1 MFQITRRFPALLSSV
16 WLVSVAL
23 APSANV
29 SAQVPPAP
37 PLLETPAAQANYAD
51 CQPPSPGEYL
61 LLVVSKTFESQEQ
74 VRRTVPPNT
83 TVTVCN
89 YLNDVVTRVG
99 GFTTADTANAWAKYM
114 RESIGLSAV
123 VARPSEAAQ
132 PSPTATQASPAPA
145 TGTTRS
151 PNQMPPAQASRV
163 QPGRGYRPQS
173 LGGGY
178 AVLVDYFSKPELATQ
193 VQQLVGKTIGLAAY
207 RQRPYLLAVYTTD
220 QSLANSTL
228 QTLTDRGFWA
238 MVVDSRRV
246 TLLRQAISTAQPTSK
261 K

>member
-1 MFQITRRFPALLSSV
+1 MFYIAQRFPGLLGSV
-16 WLVSVAL
+16 LLAGVSLTITASVT
-23 APSANV
+23 
-29 SAQVPPAP
+29 AQIPPAP
-37 PLLETPAAQANYAD
+37 PLLETPSAQANYAD

-61 LLVVSKTFESQEQ
+61 LLVMSKTSESQEQ

-114 RESIGLSAV
+114 RESIGLSAF
-123 VARPSEAAQ
+123 VARPSEVAAQ
-132 PSPTATQASPAPA
+132 TSPTP
-145 TGTTRS
+145 
-151 PNQMPPAQASRV
+151 V
-163 QPGRGYRPQS
+163 QPFPKPSSPPITPRSLAQTSPTSRDARGYNPQI

-178 AVLVDYFSKPELATQ
+178 AVLVDYFSRPELATQ
-193 VQQLVGKTIGLAAY
+193 VRQLVGKEIGLVSY
-207 RQRPYLLAVYTTD
+207 RQRPYLLAVHTTD
-220 QSLANSTL
+220 QSLANATL
-228 QTLTDRGFWA
+228 QALTDRGFWA

-246 TLLRQAISTAQPTSK
+246 TLLGQAIATSQPTVK

>member
-1 MFQITRRFPALLSSV
+1 MFQIVRSIPVLSPVLL
-16 WLVSVAL
+16 AGMMI
-23 APSANV
+23 V
-29 SAQVPPAP
+29 SASVTAQIPPAP
-37 PLLETPAAQANYAD
+37 PLLERPSAQATYAD

-61 LLVVSKTFESQEQ
+61 LLVVSKTAESQEQ

-114 RESIGLSAV
+114 QESIGLSAA
-123 VARPSEAAQ
+123 VARPSEVAAQ
-132 PSPTATQASPAPA
+132 PSPTPTQASPAPTVPIA
-145 TGTTRS
+145 PRS
-151 PNQMPPAQASRV
+151 STQTSPA
-163 QPGRGYRPQS
+163 PTPRGYNPQV
-173 LGGGY
+173 LGSGY

-193 VQQLVGKTIGLAAY
+193 VQQLVGKEIGLAAY
-207 RQRPYLLAVYTTD
+207 RQRPYLLAVHTD
-220 QSLANSTL
+220 DQNLANSTL
-228 QTLTDRGFWA
+228 QALTDRGFWA

-246 TLLRQAISTAQPTSK
+246 TLLRQVVNTSQPTVK